1 MTSRIRFFPMVAI
14 GAALCIAIAL
24 FVHEASLVVE
34 LGRWG
39 EAITSTASLSMDQ
52 VILLYGVF
60 PRAGVALVAGA
71 ALGLSGALLQQLL
84 RNPIADPS
92 TLGISAGAQLA
103 IVIATLF
110 FPEFLD
116 GNRTS
121 VALFGAGAAAAIVFG
136 LAWRRAFEPVTM
148 VVSGLLVGVTAA
160 AFSAALTLAQ
170 GEYLMSLVTW
180 NGGSLSQQ
188 DWSVFQSLSVELIV
202 AAILSALLLRPL
214 LLLGLGDAGAR
225 ALGVN
230 LAGVRFA
237 VAAVATALAGF
248 VAAGVGLV
256 SFVGLAAPALVRGMG
271 IRRPAMVVALSP
283 FAGALLLFLCDG
295 LVQYLA
301 SSAGETFP
309 TGAVTALIGG
319 PLLLWLLPRVRTMEL
334 HDRPALMIRPV
345 PLRRGL
351 PVFAVASLAVLVAA
365 LAIAR
370 TGTDWILLDGSQI
383 ADLLPMR
390 WPRLLASAAAG
401 GLLALSGAILQRMT
415 GNAMASPEVVGVSGG
430 AGLGFAAALTFWPL
444 GGALAQLVGAGAGAL
459 IVMALVLAFASRR
472 HLPAD
477 KLLLAGIAIGSLSSS
492 VLAALMAIGDQRSWQ
507 ILAWLGGSASTATG
521 PTAILLAV
529 IAAVGLAVSLFF
541 TRWLAILPLGAP
553 VAHALGISV
562 PISRVVL
569 LLICGVATGAAS
581 LLVGPLSFVGLI
593 APHIALRA
601 GFVRAGDHM
610 VSSFL
615 LGAVVM
621 AFADFGARTAT
632 FPYELPLGLFAAM
645 VGTPYLIWLVAR
657 GER

>member
-1 MTSRIRFFPMVAI
+1 MALL
-14 GAALCIAIAL
+14 AATAL
-24 FVHEASLVVE
+24 FVHEASLLVE
-34 LGRWG
+34 PGRW
-39 EAITSTASLSMDQ
+39 ADVIFSPNVPSMDE
-52 VILLYGVF
+52 VILFYGVF
-60 PRAGVALVAGA
+60 PRAAVALAAGA

-92 TLGISAGAQLA
+92 TLGISAGAQLS
-103 IVIATLF
+103 IVVATLF

-116 GNRTS
+116 GNRTF
-121 VALFGAGAAAAIVFG
+121 VALFGAGAAAAIVFA

-188 DWSVFQSLSVELIV
+188 DWSVFQSLSIEFLV

-225 ALGVN
+225 SLGVN
-230 LAGVRFA
+230 LAGIRFA
-237 VAAVATALAGF
+237 VATVATALAGF

-256 SFVGLAAPALVRGMG
+256 SFVGLAAPALVRGLG
-271 IRRPAMVVALSP
+271 IRRPVLVVALSP
-283 FAGALLLFLCDG
+283 VAGALLLFLCDG
-295 LVQYLA
+295 LVQYVA

-334 HDRPALMIRPV
+334 HEKPALILKPI
-345 PLRRGL
+345 PFHRGL
-351 PVFAVASLAVLVAA
+351 PVFALASVAIVILALVV
-365 LAIAR
+365 AR
-370 TGTDWILLDGSQI
+370 NGASWIFLDIGQV
-383 ADLLPMR
+383 ADLAPLR
-390 WPRLLASAAAG
+390 WPRLMASAAAG
-401 GLLALSGAILQRMT
+401 GLLALTGAILQRMT
-415 GNAMASPEVVGVSGG
+415 GNAMASPEVIGVSGG
-430 AGLGFAAALTFWPL
+430 AGLGFAAALTFWPMGGALTQL
-444 GGALAQLVGAGAGAL
+444 GGAGTGAL

-507 ILAWLGGSASTATG
+507 ILAWLGGSASTATAG
-521 PTAILLAV
+521 TALLLSG
-529 IAAVGLAVSLFF
+529 IAAVALLASMFF
-541 TRWLAILPLGAP
+541 TRWLAVLPLGAP
-553 VAHALGISV
+553 VARALGVSV
-562 PISRVVL
+562 PVSRIVL
-569 LLICGVATGAAS
+569 LLICGIATGAAS

-593 APHIALRA
+593 APHIVLRA

-610 VSSFL
+610 AASFL
-615 LGAVVM
+615 LGAVIM
-621 AFADFGARTAT
+621 AFADFGSRTAT

-645 VGTPYLIWLVAR
+645 VGAPYLIWLVAR